1 MSENPVQALFHH
13 FEQVTN
19 FVQHHVSNFI
29 SHIQLS
35 EPSGNASI
43 EVPFLKATSVQP
55 RDPVLKVSIIN
66 ALQS

>member
-1 MSENPVQALFHH
+1 MSENPVQALFHN

-29 SHIQLS
+29 GHLQLPG
-35 EPSGNASI
+35 PSGNASV
-43 EVPFLKATSVQP
+43 EVPFLKTKSSVQP

-66 ALQS
+66 AL